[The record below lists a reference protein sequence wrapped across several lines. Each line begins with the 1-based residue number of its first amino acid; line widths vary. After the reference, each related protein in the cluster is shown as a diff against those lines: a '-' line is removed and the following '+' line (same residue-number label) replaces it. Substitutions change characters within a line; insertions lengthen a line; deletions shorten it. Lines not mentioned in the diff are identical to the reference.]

1 MSINESDITIIGY
14 FRIKELKKN
23 TLEDCTIFKHKILT
37 SYSNNY

>member
-1 MSINESDITIIGY
+1 MSINESDITIIDY

-23 TLEDCTIFKHKILT
+23 TLEDSTLFKYKILT